1 MNDESLEK
9 ISKIAKN
16 VAIKWGISLEE
27 VQFIFNKVGIS
38 LFDFKNGF
46 DCIFKSFK
54 QDEINL
60 KERNDIQKKN
70 FNEMI
75 FKNNKKSKKH
85 IYKHTKF

>member
-75 FKNNKKSKKH
+75 F
-85 IYKHTKF
+85 